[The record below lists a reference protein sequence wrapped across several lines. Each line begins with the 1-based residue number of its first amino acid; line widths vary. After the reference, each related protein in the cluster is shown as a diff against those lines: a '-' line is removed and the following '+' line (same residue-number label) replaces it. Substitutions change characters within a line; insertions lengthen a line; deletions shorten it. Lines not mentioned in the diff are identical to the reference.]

1 MARDVCM
8 GSDSETLN
16 EHQQRRLWVT
26 CKHIDELLS
35 DMEATLSESSS
46 KKAFPKYIPDISP
59 AQRRVIED
67 YIARMRAQ
75 LVRVL
80 KGQQIESPAASIPA
94 SRALYTATTFID
106 IDVEELKPKYM
117 RGYGEVPAAAARDL
131 NGIVGELQN
140 LVARL
145 NEFLAQGAGE
155 DLRDRLRKL
164 EQTAGEARL
173 LSELEQIIGKHGL
186 VEFRSPLSI
195 ILDRME
201 DKTFEIAV
209 FGRVSSGKSSLLNG
223 ILQSE
228 VLPVGVTPITT
239 VPTRIAYGEQPQV
252 IVWFA
257 EKTPRRFEIAQLA
270 EFVTEQRNPGNMRH
284 VSRVLVQLPSPLF
297 QTGIVF
303 VDTPGLGSLATRGA
317 AETLAY
323 LPRCDL
329 GVVLIDAA
337 SSLTPDDIQTLQS
350 LYQAGTPA
358 NVLLSKADLLRQEDV
373 ARLLEYTRKQ
383 ILAELH
389 IELAVHPV
397 SSLPGHRALLDTWFE
412 EQIRPLYE
420 RAQELKANSIRRKI
434 GSLRQSVG
442 AALEAQ
448 LRRAKH
454 GAAGDDQ
461 ELVETEARLRKA
473 TARIEEANAAIR
485 RITEEI
491 SQNGRSLLV
500 QAAQTTVQAWLSE
513 QKSQDSPATI
523 TSVLLGLVQRKA
535 ANVDSYLQTLA
546 AELTR
551 EIHMF
556 AAKLNLS
563 DEPTEQEFRRLVRE
577 MPLFELAG
585 NVKLSKPRL
594 SSVLGKGFAERSVL
608 QQLEREFGQAFVHS
622 VATYA
627 ALLQDWA
634 ERVLKQIRQ
643 RFELYA
649 EGYRAQIER
658 SLSSRQ
664 LAPEVRAEIQ
674 RDLAALEQ
682 READAAPVPATSTQ

>member
-1 MARDVCM
+1 M
-8 GSDSETLN
+8 GSNSERLN

-35 DMEATLSESSS
+35 DMEATLGESSS
-46 KKAFPKYIPDISP
+46 RKAFPKYIPDISP
-59 AQRRVIED
+59 AQRRVVED

-75 LVRVL
+75 LIRVL
-80 KGQQIESPAASIPA
+80 QGQQIESPAPSIPA
-94 SRALYTATTFID
+94 SRALHTATTFID

-117 RGYGEVPAAAARDL
+117 RGYGEVPAAAASDL

-140 LVARL
+140 LIARL
-145 NEFLAQGAGE
+145 NEFLAQGTGE
-155 DLRDRLRKL
+155 DLRNRLSKL
-164 EQTAGEARL
+164 QQTAEEGRL
-173 LSELEQIIGKHGL
+173 LSELERIIGKYGL
-186 VEFRSPLSI
+186 VEFRSPLSL

-223 ILQSE
+223 ILQSG
-228 VLPVGVTPITT
+228 VLPVGVTPITA
-239 VPTRIAYGEQPQV
+239 VPTRIAYGEQPEI

-257 EKTPRRFEIAQLA
+257 EKIPRRFEIARLS

-284 VSRVLVQLPSPLF
+284 VSRVLVQLPSPHL
-297 QTGIVF
+297 QTGIIF
-303 VDTPGLGSLATRGA
+303 VDTPGLGSLATSGA

-337 SSLTPDDIQTLQS
+337 SSLTPDDIQTIQS

-373 ARLLEYTRKQ
+373 TRLVEYTRRQ
-383 ILAELH
+383 ILAELR

-412 EQIRPLYE
+412 EEIRPLYE
-420 RAQELKANSIRRKI
+420 RAQELKTSSIRRKI

-448 LRRAKH
+448 VSRAGR
-454 GAAGDDQ
+454 GAAGADQ
-461 ELVETEARLRKA
+461 ELLEIEARLRKA
-473 TARIEEANAAIR
+473 TARIEEASPAIR

-491 SQNGRSLLV
+491 SQSGRSLLV
-500 QAAQTTVQAWLSE
+500 QAAQTTAQAWLSE
-513 QKSQDSPATI
+513 QNFQNPQATI
-523 TSVLLGLVQRKA
+523 SGVLLAPVQRKA
-535 ANVDSYLQTLA
+535 ANVDSYLQALA
-546 AELTR
+546 AELAR
-551 EIHMF
+551 EIRAV
-556 AAKLNLS
+556 AAKLNFN
-563 DEPTEQEFRRLVRE
+563 DEPAEQEFRRLVRE
-577 MPLFELAG
+577 MPLFDLAG
-585 NVKLSKPRL
+585 NAKLSRPKL

-608 QQLEREFGQAFVHS
+608 RRLERELGQPFMHAV
-622 VATYA
+622 VTYA
-627 ALLQDWA
+627 SLLQDWA
-634 ERVLKQIRQ
+634 ERVLTQIRL

-658 SLSSRQ
+658 SLGSRQ
-664 LAPEVRAEIQ
+664 PAPEVLAEIQ
-674 RDLAALEQ
+674 RDLAALEW
-682 READAAPVPATSTQ
+682 READAARVPATSAQ